1 MNSNSQNRNPNL
13 SRMLGRAIVT
23 ATLGVCVMPMT
34 AALGQAVESTQPAA
48 DVGESII
55 DRRVREL
62 STRIEALP
70 TVTADATRTRAI
82 LRVAVET
89 AHALHL
95 SMANAGVSPDAD
107 QTPLQRAEVLLS
119 DVESML
125 KDAENGRFDAGR
137 RVSEQSF
144 MLPMSREADVVALFE
159 RDIEFLKSRPNLPLA
174 APTTKKSSFANVGAS
189 RDNGDLIFAALV
201 ASAHPQSR
209 FLDDPELFERALRA
223 IAGYVESHR
232 ISKGDPNLNEFFT
245 MEKNFFAIF
254 CFDRVFPGALLPSQ
268 RQAIAEG
275 LDSRAAAIEKRFVEG
290 DLINWCNAD
299 ISYAAALIHGGLLAN
314 RPRLIE
320 IGEAVVNQHVSEQF
334 PDGGFAYVRG
344 QNECLGYHHIVVRVL
359 NRLWMTTGSETAR
372 LGVVR
377 SAPFTLLSIEP
388 VVVGSFAMSPAWKSM
403 WNNSYSTA
411 PEAVYHS
418 KNPYLKTYQLVRRA
432 YAERLRPRL
441 PISAMEVLLDLS
453 DVQAKPL
460 PDGYIVQDRNLQG
473 LRARQSTF
481 SIAATAR
488 EVRSPVGLETLIT
501 ATSTDRFDPQRPFPL
516 NAAIDAVGAGP
527 TFDESRRVQA
537 SGHIMAN
544 LSSTLLLG
552 RDAAGL
558 TASYSLAAQDFGP
571 RMIHTD
577 HTGRQ
582 QWVVLP
588 DRIVGR
594 VEVTPGSTPAVA
606 LHGRVRLAYGAVG
619 IAVYKT
625 EINDLGQN
633 RFEYG
638 GLRVA
643 IHDHNFDSVDIE
655 RETNV
660 FREQR
665 PVGTDVRLTHAID
678 PAVDTNRTPR
688 YYIVEIRDRRAA
700 TDANAIQIDTGKL
713 QGLRVTHDGRTTIT
727 LMNVTDSPVPIRPTE
742 LAGGAVSV
750 LRKVVDDTP
759 PAPQSL
765 PAEDLSEIV
774 LAPGEGI
781 TLLTG
786 DRAAEPAW
794 NSFESMLQS
803 LEKSDHPA
811 KPLQYLLPGIQY
823 R

>member
-1 MNSNSQNRNPNL
+1 MSSPTHGHVPSA
-13 SRMLGRAIVT
+13 SRILCRAIFT
-23 ATLGVCVMPMT
+23 AVLGVCVMPSAT
-34 AALGQAVESTQPAA
+34 AFGQASGSTEVAA
-48 DVGESII
+48 EANESIF
-55 DRRVREL
+55 DRRVRDL
-62 STRIEALP
+62 SMRIGALP
-70 TVTADATRTRAI
+70 AVSNDAIRARAI
-82 LRVAVET
+82 MRVAVET
-89 AHALHL
+89 SQALHQ
-95 SMANAGVSPDAD
+95 SMAGSAGSPDAD
-107 QTPLQRAEVLLS
+107 PTPLMRAEALLS

-125 KDAENGRFDAGR
+125 KDAESGRFDAGR
-137 RVSEQSF
+137 RVSQQSF

-159 RDIEFLKSRPNLPLA
+159 RDIEFLKSRPNLPPP
-174 APTTKKSSFANVGAS
+174 APTLKKSAFANVNAS
-189 RDNGDLIFAALV
+189 RDNGDLIFATLV
-201 ASAHPQSR
+201 AAAHPESR

-223 IAGYVESHR
+223 VAAYIESHR
-232 ISKGDPNLNEFFT
+232 ISSGDQNLNEFFT

-254 CFDRVFPGALLPSQ
+254 CFDRLYPGALLPSQ

-275 LDSRAAAIEKRFVEG
+275 LDARATAIEKRFIDG

-299 ISYAAALIHGGLLAN
+299 ISYAAALIHGGLLVN
-314 RPRLIE
+314 RPRLVE

-372 LGVVR
+372 LAVTR
-377 SAPFTLLSIEP
+377 SAPFALLSIEP
-388 VVVGSFAMSPAWKSM
+388 TIVGSFAMSPAWKSM
-403 WNNSYSTA
+403 WNTSYSTA
-411 PEAVYHS
+411 VEAVYHS
-418 KNPYLKTYQLVRRA
+418 RSPYLKTYQLVRRA

-460 PDGYIVQDRNLQG
+460 PDGYLVQDRNLQG

-501 ATSTDRFDPQRPFPL
+501 ATSTDRFDPTRPFPL
-516 NAAIDAVGAGP
+516 NAAIDAIGAGP
-527 TFDESRRVQA
+527 TFDDSRRVQA

-544 LSSTLLLG
+544 LSSSLLLG
-552 RDAAGL
+552 RDVAGL
-558 TASYSLAAQDFGP
+558 TANYSLAAQDFGP

-582 QWVVLP
+582 QWVILS

-619 IAVYKT
+619 LAVYKT
-625 EINDLGQN
+625 EITDLGQY
-633 RFEYG
+633 RYEYG

-643 IHDHNFDSVDIE
+643 IHSHNFDRVDIE

-665 PVGTDVRLTHAID
+665 PFGTDVRLTHALS
-678 PAVDTNRTPR
+678 PAGETNHMPR
-688 YYIVEIRDRRAA
+688 FYIVEIRDKSAA
-700 TDANAIQIDTGKL
+700 TDAQATQIDTGKL
-713 QGLRVTHDGRTTIT
+713 QGIRVTLNGQTTIT
-727 LMNVTDSPVPIRPTE
+727 LMNVTDSPESIRPAE
-742 LAGGAVSV
+742 IAGGAVSV
-750 LRKVVDDTP
+750 LRRVVDHTP
-759 PAPQSL
+759 PSPTTFTAN
-765 PAEDLSEIV
+765 DTTEII
-774 LAPGEGI
+774 LAPGEGV
-781 TLLTG
+781 TLHSG
-786 DRAAEPAW
+786 NRAAEPAW
-794 NSFESMLQS
+794 SNIEAMLQHVVTS
-803 LEKSDHPA
+803 ETDPR
-811 KPLQYLLPGIQY
+811 PNEYLLPGINY